1 MASRFEAEKFTG
13 KNDFALWKMKI
24 RAMLTQQGLASALTT
39 KGKETEAADTSE
51 KSAQLSAENEAK
63 AFNTIVLS
71 LGDKVLREVAKET
84 TAAGIMGKLKVL
96 GRKWGVRTVG
106 GF

>member
-24 RAMLTQQGLASALTT
+24 RAILTQQGLASALTT
-39 KGKETEAADTSE
+39 KGKEAEIADTSE
-51 KSAQLSAENEAK
+51 KSIQLRAENEAK

-84 TAAGIMGKLKVL
+84 TAAGIMAKLEDL
-96 GRKWGVRTVG
+96 YILLNRLQID
-106 GF
+106 